1 LDFTLKLIQLEY
13 LLSVAQEG
21 SFSAAATA
29 LSVAQPAISQQIK
42 LLEGELGTQLFH
54 RTQKGT
60 TLTEAGTILRD
71 HAIRVLERLELAR
84 NDVMSTANE
93 VAGDVTLHINNA
105 MAGQLLPPLV
115 KALNQNY
122 PGIVL
127 KVTPLRSHQVRISL
141 EQGRVDLGVLPEHE
155 KLTKV
160 NAKHLK
166 QEPLYFLCD
175 PSHEAAADAGE
186 PISLKDALSYPLV
199 STHTDQPF
207 RQFIEDTIKA
217 EGLSHDVRFE
227 TNELIMIFSHVASGH
242 ACSILPKCAIEEREQ
257 LGTVVSR
264 RIVEPDIQQSY
275 LVVWPKSVPLT
286 TASIAVRDTMM
297 KLHMADS
304 Q

>member
-1 LDFTLKLIQLEY
+1 MKLIQLEY

-21 SFSAAATA
+21 SFSAGAAA
-29 LSVAQPAISQQIK
+29 LSIAQPAISQQVK
-42 LLEGELGTQLFH
+42 LLEDELGTQLFH

-60 TLTEAGTILRD
+60 TLTEAGSILRD
-71 HAIRVLERLELAR
+71 HAIRVLERVELAR

-93 VAGDVTLHINNA
+93 VAGEVTLHINNA
-105 MAGQLLPPLV
+105 MASQLLPPLV
-115 KALNQNY
+115 KALNKNY

-127 KVTPLRSHQVRISL
+127 KVTPLRSHQVRLSL
-141 EQGRVDLGVLPEHE
+141 EKGRVDLGVLPEHE

-166 QEPLYFLCD
+166 QEPLYFLCN
-175 PSHEAAADAGE
+175 PGHEATADSGQ
-186 PISLKDALSYPLV
+186 PISLRDALSYPMV

-217 EGLSHDVRFE
+217 EGLSHNVHFE

-242 ACSILPKCAIEEREQ
+242 ACSILPKCAIEERER
-257 LGTVVSR
+257 LGTVVAR
-264 RIVEPDIQQSY
+264 RIIDPEIKQSY

-286 TASIAVRDTMM
+286 VASMAVRDTMM
-297 KLHMADS
+297 MLHIPDRH
-304 Q
+304 

>member
-1 LDFTLKLIQLEY
+1 MKLIQLEY
-13 LLSVAQEG
+13 LLSVAQDG
-21 SFSAAATA
+21 SLSAAAAA
-29 LSVAQPAISQQIK
+29 LSIAQPAISQQIK
-42 LLEGELGTQLFH
+42 LLEEELGTQLFH

-71 HAIRVLERLELAR
+71 HAIRVLERVELAR

-93 VAGDVTLHINNA
+93 VAGEVSLHINNA

-127 KVTPLRSHQVRISL
+127 KVRPLRSHQVRLSF
-141 EQGRVDLGVLPEHE
+141 EKGRVDLGALPERE

-166 QEPLYFLCD
+166 HEPLYFLCN
-175 PSHEAAADAGE
+175 PGHEVAADAGE
-186 PISLKDALSYPLV
+186 PISLREALSYPMV
-199 STHTDQPF
+199 SPHNDQPF

-217 EGLSHDVRFE
+217 KGLSHEVRFD

-242 ACSILPKCAIEEREQ
+242 ACSILPECAIEDRER
-257 LGTVVSR
+257 LGTVVAR
-264 RIVEPDIQQSY
+264 RVIDPEIKQSY

-286 TASIAVRDTMM
+286 TARMAVRDTMM
-297 KLHMADS
+297 LLH
-304 Q
+304 